1 MLPAKSSA
9 VVLAAAVVARIEL
22 LWQAGRQEAGW
33 DGWWRG
39 NEGRWKGGGLER
51 RECWWVGRVGG

>member
-22 LWQAGRQEAGW
+22 PWQAGRQE
-33 DGWWRG
+33 
-39 NEGRWKGGGLER
+39 GGLVD
-51 RECWWVGRVGG
+51 REGGRVGG